1 MSISLCCFS
10 ASIAESARFPFAR
23 LLPTTLGAILI
34 LLACQLASGSH
45 EPGVASPAGV
55 PRAVVT
61 LTALPPGTILP
72 LRLDKSMAAKD
83 AQKGQ
88 PIEAK
93 IAQEVPL
100 STGFKIPVRSTVNG
114 SIVSVERDS
123 DGTGLSVTLKFN
135 QLDDRKETVSISTY
149 LRAIASSRA
158 VRDAQSPL
166 TGADTGSPMGWST
179 TVQIGGD
186 IRYGDG
192 GAVRNQAKQ
201 KVGKGVSG
209 GVLVHVHENG
219 ALGCEGPVNMD
230 DHLQALW
237 LFSSNACGTY
247 DLKGVKITHT
257 GKNAPVGEFTL
268 HFEKEDMR
276 LESGTGI
283 LLRIAS
289 PQP

>member
-1 MSISLCCFS
+1 
-10 ASIAESARFPFAR
+10 
-23 LLPTTLGAILI
+23 
-34 LLACQLASGSH
+34 
-45 EPGVASPAGV
+45 
-55 PRAVVT
+55 
-61 LTALPPGTILP
+61 
-72 LRLDKSMAAKD
+72 LRLEKYLAAKE

-93 IAQEVPL
+93 IAQEVPV
-100 STGFKIPVRSTVNG
+100 STGSKIPVRTTVNG

-123 DGTGLSVTLKFN
+123 DGAGLSVTIKFN
-135 QLDDRKETVSISTY
+135 QLDDHKETVGFSAY
-149 LRAIASSRA
+149 LRAIASFRA
-158 VRDAQSPL
+158 VRAAQSPL
-166 TGADTGSPMGWST
+166 TGADTGTPTGWT
-179 TVQIGGD
+179 NTIQIGGD
-186 IRYGDG
+186 VRFGDG

-201 KVGKGVSG
+201 QVGKGVRG
-209 GVLVHVHENG
+209 GVLVHVRENR
-219 ALGCEGPVNMD
+219 ALGCEGPMNMD

-237 LFSSNACGTY
+237 LFSSDACGTY

-257 GKNAPVGEFTL
+257 GRNAPVGEFTL

>member
-1 MSISLCCFS
+1 MFIAPRCFS
-10 ASIAESARFPFAR
+10 ASIAETARFPFAG
-23 LLPTTLGAILI
+23 LLPATLGAICI
-34 LLACQLASGSH
+34 LLACQLASGSR
-45 EPGVASPAGV
+45 ERRVASPAGV
-55 PRAVVT
+55 PGAVVT

-72 LRLDKSMAAKD
+72 LRLEKYMAAKD
-83 AQKGQ
+83 VQKGQ

-100 STGFKIPVRSTVNG
+100 STGFKIPVRATVNG

-123 DGTGLSVTLKFN
+123 DGAGLSVTLKFN
-135 QLDDRKETVSISTY
+135 QLDDHKETVGFSAY
-149 LRAIASSRA
+149 LRAIASFRA
-158 VRDAQSPL
+158 VRNAQSPL
-166 TGADTGSPMGWST
+166 TGADTGTPTGWST
-179 TVQIGGD
+179 TMQIGGD
-186 IRYGDG
+186 VRFGDG

-201 KVGKGVSG
+201 QVGKGVRG
-209 GVLVHVHENG
+209 GVLVHVRENR

-237 LFSSNACGTY
+237 LFSSTACGTY

-257 GKNAPVGEFTL
+257 GKTAPVGEFTL

>member
-1 MSISLCCFS
+1 MFISHRRFS
-10 ASIAESARFPFAR
+10 AAIAKTARFPFTR
-23 LLPTTLGAILI
+23 LSPTAFGAVVL
-34 LLACQLASGSH
+34 LLACRLASGSR
-45 EPGVASPAGV
+45 EPGVASPPAAPG
-55 PRAVVT
+55 AVVT
-61 LTALPPGTILP
+61 LAAIPPGTVLP
-72 LRLDKSMAAKD
+72 LRLEKSITTKD

-88 PIEAK
+88 PIEAQ

-100 STGFKIPVRSTVNG
+100 SNGSKIPLRSTVIG
-114 SIVSVERDS
+114 SIVSVERDT
-123 DGTGLSVTLKFN
+123 DGPGLSVTLQFN
-135 QLDDRKETVSISTY
+135 ELDDHKETVRFSSF
-149 LRAIASSRA
+149 LRAIASFRA
-158 VRDAQSPL
+158 VREAQSPL
-166 TGADTGSPMGWST
+166 TGADTGSPTGWSNT
-179 TVQIGGD
+179 IQIGGD
-186 IRYGDG
+186 IRFGEG

-201 KVGKGVSG
+201 QVGRGVRG
-209 GVLVHVHENG
+209 GVLVHVRENR

-237 LFSSNACGTY
+237 LFSSDACGTY

-276 LESGTGI
+276 LEAGAGI